1 MDLDLHQD
9 DCRIWIVVC
18 GRRKLTEII
27 AQNRSGL
34 EQQAPLLV
42 VSKLYFITERGAR
55 MTVSRRATLAILG
68 AAGSAPFFAR
78 AAAAELTSIRI
89 GIIPIESSCLA
100 FYGIPRYPE

>member
-1 MDLDLHQD
+1 
-9 DCRIWIVVC
+9 
-18 GRRKLTEII
+18 
-27 AQNRSGL
+27 
-34 EQQAPLLV
+34 
-42 VSKLYFITERGAR
+42 